1 MAAFLKHS
9 FFLEF
14 SPRALS
20 LYDGSM
26 IVQNSSSRQKV
37 SISDSDLDG
46 LKKKTR
52 RKPSRLD
59 KYFVFRR
66 VLQSV
71 ATASNVLS
79 VNSRAGQH
87 LLVGCN

>member
-46 LKKKTR
+46 LKKK
-52 RKPSRLD
+52 PGEN
-59 KYFVFRR
+59 
-66 VLQSV
+66 LQDWTSI
-71 ATASNVLS
+71 SS
-79 VNSRAGQH
+79 SEEFCS
-87 LLVGCN
+87 LLQQLQMCWV